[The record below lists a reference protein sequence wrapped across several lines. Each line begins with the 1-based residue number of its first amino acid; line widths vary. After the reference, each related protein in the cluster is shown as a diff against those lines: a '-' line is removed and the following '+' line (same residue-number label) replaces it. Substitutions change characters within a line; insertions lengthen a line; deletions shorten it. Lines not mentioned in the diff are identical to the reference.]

1 MSLPETGRP
10 SSATPAGDASMP
22 PQRAGD
28 ARTRHRL
35 EVLQAITALL
45 SRATGLDEVA
55 AAVVRHAAEAVRADA
70 AILLEVVAGAF
81 QVVASVNM
89 SDEVLAQ
96 WRSFA
101 LDAPLPAGDA
111 VRRQHPVLLTSRADR
126 DARYPSLR
134 PAPMERQS
142 WAVLPLVTDVGAVGV
157 VSFGWP
163 EPDAFDVETVGWLQA
178 IADQC
183 AVALD
188 RARLYEA
195 ERAAHRRQA
204 VLAEASRVLGS
215 SLDYVATLRRMA
227 PLVLPELADAAAVHV
242 LDAHGLA
249 LVEVAHVEPDQEQ
262 LMRKLSA
269 RQAGYT
275 RSPRMLEVVRTGRP
289 LLMPVVPP
297 EAMTAA
303 AESDAHAAMLAGLR
317 VHSALVVPLLAQQR
331 CLGTL
336 TMLTSTSRRTYG
348 HPDVE
353 LAEDLAARAAA
364 ALSNA
369 QAHRRLAE
377 MVQTL
382 QHSLLPPALPVID
395 GLEVAAR
402 YRPLGDGAEVGG
414 DFYDVVALGQRRIVA
429 ALGDVAGKGVAA
441 ASLTALARHTIRAA
455 ARHHP
460 DPAAVLRELN
470 EAMLAADAG
479 EGFVTVAVLVA
490 DVDPTT
496 NSAAVRLALGGHPPP
511 LHLRGDGVVEPVG
524 EPGTAIGLFADID
537 VTERDL
543 MLRPGEA
550 LVLYSDGALE
560 ARSADRAFADD
571 LIAARLARLTGRPAG
586 VVAAQLESSVVDF
599 EDRARDDIAILVL
612 RIPG

>member
-1 MSLPETGRP
+1 MSLPETGQP
-10 SSATPAGDASMP
+10 SSATPGGAGSTP
-22 PQRAGD
+22 PERAGD

-35 EVLQAITALL
+35 EVLQTITAQL

-55 AAVVRHAAEAVRADA
+55 AAVVREAADAVRADA
-70 AILLEVVAGAF
+70 AILLDVVDGAF
-81 QVVASVNM
+81 QVVASINLPE
-89 SDEVLAQ
+89 EVLAQ
-96 WRSFA
+96 WRSFP

-111 VRRQHPVLLTSRADR
+111 VRRQRPVLLTSRADR
-126 DARYPSLR
+126 DTRYPPLR
-134 PAPMERQS
+134 GAPMERQS

-163 EPDAFDVETVGWLQA
+163 EPDAFDVETVGWLHA

-227 PLVLPELADAAAVHV
+227 RLVLPELADAAAVHV
-242 LDAHGLA
+242 LEPHGLA
-249 LVEVAHVEPDQEQ
+249 LVEVAHVEPEQEQ

-269 RQAGYT
+269 RQDGYT
-275 RSPRMLEVVRTGRP
+275 RSSRMLEVVRTGRP

-297 EAMTAA
+297 ETVTAA

-317 VHSALVVPLLAQQR
+317 VHSALVVPLLAQHK

-348 HPDVE
+348 QRDVA

-369 QAHRRLAE
+369 HAHRTLAD

-395 GLEVAAR
+395 GLEAAAR

-414 DFYDVVALGQRRIVA
+414 DFYDVVALGERRLVA

-460 DPAAVLRELN
+460 DPGAVLRDLN
-470 EAMLAADAG
+470 EAMLAADVG
-479 EGFVTVAVLVA
+479 EGFLTVAVLVA
-490 DVDPTT
+490 DVDPSTA
-496 NSAAVRLALGGHPPP
+496 SVAVRLALGGHPPP
-511 LHLRGDGVVEPVG
+511 LRLRGDGTVEPVG
-524 EPGTAIGLFADID
+524 VPGTAIGLFPDID
-537 VTERDL
+537 VTVCELTLGRS
-543 MLRPGEA
+543 EA

-560 ARSADRAFADD
+560 ARSPDREFADD
-571 LIAARLARLTGRPAG
+571 LIAARLAQAHGKPAG
-586 VVAAQLESSVVDF
+586 VVAAQLESSVVAF

-612 RIPG
+612 RVPG